1 MDFIRIFAVSMKRMY
16 LFLAAFTAWLLPV
29 VGQEGRL
36 VLVALAEGKA
46 IGVVPKVVAQLVV
59 LDRGHNQGSEKFR

>member
-29 VGQEGRL
+29 VGQEEVDSLRDELPDTYKLKRWILYGTN
-36 VLVALAEGKA
+36 GP
-46 IGVVPKVVAQLVV
+46 IPT
-59 LDRGHNQGSEKFR
+59 S